1 MKTWLV
7 GTVLGLVL
15 VACSPTS
22 SSDADSDPSADTSPV
37 VDRGNATPVDATN
50 SAEAVSQATTDG
62 AAGEAPTVLANDADA
77 SAGAGDKAVSDAI
90 DNNLGDHEKYQA
102 VIKALQNAVA
112 AADAASVAAL
122 VDYPISVEIDGK
134 ATIIKDERDF
144 VARYKG
150 FMTAQIAN
158 AIVATK
164 YSDLL
169 VNSKGVMFGQG
180 QAWLNGIC
188 KDDACKALDVKLVTL
203 QPSPE

>member
-50 SAEAVSQATTDG
+50 SAEAGSQAIIDG
-62 AAGEAPTVLANDADA
+62 TAGEAPTVLTNKADG
-77 SAGAGDKAVSDAI
+77 SADVGAKAVSDAI